1 MGLGRL
7 ILRVTTGG
15 LMVGHGLQKLRGSF
29 GGPGLEGTEQ
39 MMGSIGMH
47 PAKPQAV
54 AAALTETVGGGL
66 TAAGFLSPLGP
77 AMLTGTMA
85 VAIQKVHA
93 KNGLWVTSGGFEY
106 NLTLIAALFALAAE
120 GPGPVSID
128 GVLGK
133 QRSGLKWGIVEL
145 AVGVG
150 AAAATMAMA
159 DKMAPPGGDA
169 TPAGSD
175 TAG

>member
-1 MGLGRL
+1 MASGRL
-7 ILRVTTGG
+7 ILRATVGG

-29 GGPGLEGTEQ
+29 GGPGLKGTEQ

-47 PAKPQAV
+47 PAKPQAA
-54 AAALTETVGGGL
+54 AAALSETIGGGL

-93 KNGLWVTSGGFEY
+93 KNGVWATAGGFEY
-106 NLTLIAALFALAAE
+106 NLTIIAAAFALAAE

-128 GVLGK
+128 GLLRK
-133 QRSGLKWGIVEL
+133 HRSGLKWAVVEL
-145 AVGVG
+145 AMGLG
-150 AAAATMAMA
+150 AAAATLAVA
-159 DKMAPPGGDA
+159 DRMAPSGGTSDA
-169 TPAGSD
+169 G
-175 TAG
+175 